1 MEMIELRVVEGEYP
15 SGTTYGVFYLGR
27 HKIGTAD
34 KMPDGWKPFGKRKV
48 LSEVMAA
55 KAMIDTMLSKA
66 ENDRKHA
73 LGLLHDL
80 RLHNGGSLPPG
91 A

>member
-15 SGTTYGVFYLGR
+15 NGSIFGTFYLGR
-27 HKIGTAD
+27 HEIGRAAKTPA
-34 KMPDGWKPFGKRKV
+34 GWIPNGKRKA

-55 KAMIDTMLSKA
+55 KAMIDTMFSKA

-73 LGLLHDL
+73 RRLLNDL
-80 RLHNGGSLPPG
+80 RLHNGGSLSPH